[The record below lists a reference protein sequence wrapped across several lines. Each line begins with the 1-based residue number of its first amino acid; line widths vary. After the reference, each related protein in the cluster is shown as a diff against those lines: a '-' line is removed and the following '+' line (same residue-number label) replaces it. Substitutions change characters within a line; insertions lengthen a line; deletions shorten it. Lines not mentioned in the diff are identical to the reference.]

1 MFVVIL
7 YVTWQLSSP
16 NPSNW
21 PPWWVYGQTPEEAPT
36 LSLGLGLSVAN
47 CNPLDNFSSM
57 ELKTK
62 KTILEKMVDPIS
74 TTAAVISIA
83 MFGVSEGLG
92 IYNGSGT
99 CASCI
104 QLAYSGFLLLKQ
116 VLMPLPSRVA
126 EGNPCPDGDPTVMS
140 ETSHNPQPPM
150 TTHELSS
157 AIPTT
162 PQSKKPLTSVWG
174 VI

>member
-1 MFVVIL
+1 
-7 YVTWQLSSP
+7 
-16 NPSNW
+16 
-21 PPWWVYGQTPEEAPT
+21 
-36 LSLGLGLSVAN
+36 
-47 CNPLDNFSSM
+47 
-57 ELKTK
+57 
-62 KTILEKMVDPIS
+62 MVDPIS

-104 QLAYSGFLLLKQ
+104 QLVYSGFLFLKG
-116 VLMPLPSRVA
+116 M
-126 EGNPCPDGDPTVMS
+126 MS
-140 ETSHNPQPPM
+140 QSSHNPQPP
-150 TTHELSS
+150 TGHELPS

-162 PQSKKPLTSVWG
+162 TPPLEGQDLFSSSKKPLTSVWG